1 VSALFSNRTARVF
14 VLVWIGQLVSLTG
27 SGLTG
32 FILGIWAY
40 QRTGSVQVFA
50 LTALAGTLPTLLL
63 SPLAGV
69 LVDRRDR
76 RLVMLLSDI
85 GSAAVTLAIALLFFA
100 GSLELWQIYAA
111 TALNAAC
118 RAFHWPAYSAATTL
132 LVPKEQL
139 GRANG
144 LVQMSQALGQIIAPA
159 LAGALLQLSS
169 LGVILAID
177 LATFLAAVVT
187 LLLVRFPP
195 PPAAQSP
202 ARPALLR
209 EATAGWR
216 YIAGSPG
223 LLALLG
229 LFAASNLIIGVVSI
243 LMPPLVLSFTSA
255 AAFGSI
261 LSVAGLGMLAGSL
274 AMSAWGGPG
283 RRVPTMLG
291 CMLIGSL
298 SVIFAGLL
306 PQVAVF
312 AVAIFCFAFTIPIVN
327 GSNQA
332 IWQARVAPELQGRVF
347 AACQMIAMS
356 ATPLAQVAA
365 GPLADSVFTPLL
377 LPGGALAGSVGRVI
391 GVGPGYGIALL
402 FIVLGALNL
411 AVVVAALLYPRLR
424 RLEDEAG
431 DSAGSA
437 APDDSLSVSGLL

>member
-187 LLLVRFPP
+187 LLLVRFP